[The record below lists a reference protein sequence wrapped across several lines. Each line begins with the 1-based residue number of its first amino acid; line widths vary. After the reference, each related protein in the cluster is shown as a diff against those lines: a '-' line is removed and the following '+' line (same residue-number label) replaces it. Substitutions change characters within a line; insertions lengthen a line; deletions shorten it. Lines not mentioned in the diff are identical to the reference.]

1 MISGWTLSWTRA
13 ISDPGSSPFPCPGCT
28 LLPTDPTAGPIFKD
42 ADLNLSCRFT
52 LHFVN
57 ALPSVW
63 NCHSAL
69 LSKQIQTLRANIN
82 VFSVLIWHLW
92 MSTLCHCSST
102 KVNWEI
108 KRKII
113 QFGLLRGYGLWWWG
127 GVWTNNYQGLQRREY
142 GAQKAWNIGV
152 ESWRGAKEVRGQL
165 VRWEAQSC
173 VPSHIM

>member
-1 MISGWTLSWTRA
+1 MDNINKQCGYFTRHLWSPGHLS
-13 ISDPGSSPFPCPGCT
+13 
-28 LLPTDPTAGPIFKD
+28 LLPYSLFLVPGYLFH
-42 ADLNLSCRFT
+42 LNLSCRFT

-57 ALPSVW
+57 ALPSAW